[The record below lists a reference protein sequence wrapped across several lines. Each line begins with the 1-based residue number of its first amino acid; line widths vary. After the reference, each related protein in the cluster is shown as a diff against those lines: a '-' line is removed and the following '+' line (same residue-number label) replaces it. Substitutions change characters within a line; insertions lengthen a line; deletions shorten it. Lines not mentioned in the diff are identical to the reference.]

1 VFGRKQSEQMPTQKI
16 WDHAINMKEGFMP
29 RKKKV
34 YLLLRGEREEVWEF
48 IWEQLKKGY
57 I

>member
-1 VFGRKQSEQMPTQKI
+1 VFGRKQSEQMHTQKI

-34 YLLLRGEREEVWEF
+34 YLLLRGEREEVWKF